1 MTTIAPEFDNKKLA
15 RIAGAFYLIIII
27 CGIFS
32 EGFVRMSLVV
42 PGDAAATANNIQ
54 NSEFLF
60 RLGLVGDLF
69 MVISDVI
76 VAVLFFYLLRPVSEI
91 LSTLA
96 AFFRL
101 GQAAIIGINSLNHF
115 SPLLLLAV
123 TSQGGWSEGQVN
135 EQILFFMSSH
145 KYGYLI
151 SQVFF
156 SFNCAVMG
164 YLLLKSPL
172 FPNILGYGVGLAAF
186 VYFTDSIVHFL
197 EPNLASNLAL
207 MMVVPVVAELSLCLW
222 LLIKGVKRKGKV

>member
-1 MTTIAPEFDNKKLA
+1 MTTIKPEFDNKKLA
-15 RIAGAFYLIIII
+15 RIAGAFYLTIII

-32 EGFVRMSLVV
+32 EGFVRMSLVA

-69 MVISDVI
+69 MVIADVI

-101 GQAAIIGINSLNHF
+101 GQAAIIGMNSLNHF

-123 TSQGGWSEGQVN
+123 SSQGGWGEGQVN
-135 EQILFFMSSH
+135 GQILFLMSSH

-156 SFNCAVMG
+156 SFSCAAMG
-164 YLLLKSPL
+164 YLLLESPL
-172 FPNILGYGVGLAAF
+172 FPNLLGYGVGLAAL

-197 EPNLASNLAL
+197 APNLAPSLAVL
-207 MMVVPVVAELSLCLW
+207 MVVPVFAELSLCLW
-222 LLIKGVKRKGKV
+222 LLIKGVRHKGKA

>member
-1 MTTIAPEFDNKKLA
+1 MLRNELDNKSLA
-15 RIAGAFYLIIII
+15 RITGAFYLIIII

-42 PGDAAATANNIQ
+42 PDDATATAQNIQ
-54 NSEFLF
+54 NSEMLF
-60 RLGLVGDLF
+60 RIGLVSDLL

-76 VAVLFFYLLRPVSEI
+76 VTVLFFFLLRNVSEV
-91 LSTLA
+91 LSALA

-101 GQAAIIGINSLNHF
+101 GQAAVIGMNLLNHL

-123 TSQGGWSEGQVN
+123 ATQGVWSEGQVN
-135 EQILFFMSSH
+135 DQILLYMNSH

-164 YLLLKSPL
+164 YLLYKSSQ
-172 FPNILGYGVGLAAF
+172 FPNLLGYGVGLASLA
-186 VYFTDSIVHFL
+186 YFIDAIAHFIAPSFA
-197 EPNLASNLAL
+197 PNLGVI
-207 MMVVPVVAELSLCLW
+207 MVVPIIAELSLCFW
-222 LLIKGVKRKGKV
+222 LLIKGTKNYE